1 MLARLVAFGLGA
13 SLAFAACGNGDAV
26 IGQTSATSTAQGCPA
41 VDASATCQTDGEAF
55 DAILPILQ
63 KSCIPCHDTSAPD
76 AAWPL
81 TTYSNVEAWSG
92 VVEEDILKCAMPP
105 ADGGYSITDDER
117 LALVNWMICNP

>member
-1 MLARLVAFGLGA
+1 VLARLVTFGLGA
-13 SLAFAACGNGDAV
+13 SVALAACGNGDAV
-26 IGQTSATSTAQGCPA
+26 IGQTTAALSCEA

-63 KSCIPCHDTSAPD
+63 KSCIPCHSVSAPD

-81 TTYSNVEAWSG
+81 TTYHDVEAWSG
-92 VVEEDILKCAMPP
+92 VVEGDILNCTMPP
-105 ADGGYSITDDER
+105 VDGGYSITDTER

>member
-1 MLARLVAFGLGA
+1 VLARLVTVGLAA
-13 SLAFAACGNGDAV
+13 SLALAACGNGDAV
-26 IGQTSATSTAQGCPA
+26 IGRSSALTCEA
-41 VDASATCQTDGEAF
+41 VDASGTCATDGEAF

-63 KSCIPCHDTSAPD
+63 KSCIPCHYTSAPD

>member
-1 MLARLVAFGLGA
+1 VLVRLVTLGLGA
-13 SLAFAACGNGDAV
+13 TLALAACGNGDSI
-26 IGQTSATSTAQGCPA
+26 IGRTSALTCAA
-41 VDASATCQTDGEAF
+41 VDASATCETDGAPF

-81 TTYSNVEAWSG
+81 TTYDDVAGWSEIIEG
-92 VVEEDILKCAMPP
+92 DVLRCSMPP
-105 ADGGYSITDDER
+105 ADGGVSITNADR

>member
-1 MLARLVAFGLGA
+1 VLARLVSLVLGA
-13 SLAFAACGNGDAV
+13 SLALAACGNGDAI
-26 IGQTSATSTAQGCPA
+26 IGQTSAALSCPA

-81 TTYSNVEAWSG
+81 TAYSDVEAWSG
-92 VVEEDILKCAMPP
+92 VVEGDLLKCAMPP
-105 ADGGYSITDDER
+105 ADGGYPLTDADR
-117 LALVNWMICNP
+117 LALINWMICNP